1 MTSKPPKQDINK
13 IILNIETRIA
23 DGTYS
28 KNRNIR
34 TKNKGT
40 LKRRLNAYKKQF
52 PLTVKNDAIFS
63 KFNAL
68 HNAIKGIKP
77 PLPER
82 VFDAD
87 LEDEAEN
94 AEMVVGA
101 CGGAG
106 AAAKPSAVSRPS
118 ASDNYTKEVLQ
129 EQYKSHKA
137 YVESRMASAIRL
149 NITIRLP
156 HIPEDISENIVKFI
170 LHKLG
175 DITSRWN
182 CSSGDLY
189 SDKELIQEC
198 KCFTSN
204 GPLSFSP
211 STDWNVIYFLDARN
225 WLSNRFTLYRINLR
239 KSSSEWQ
246 NINMS
251 KTQTFAM
258 QMSQGR
264 RPRIGWENLY
274 PQVEHFTQKIFEG
287 TFDDIFIPSA
297 EESTEP

>member
-1 MTSKPPKQDINK
+1 M
-13 IILNIETRIA
+13 
-23 DGTYS
+23 
-28 KNRNIR
+28 
-34 TKNKGT
+34 
-40 LKRRLNAYKKQF
+40 KRRLNAYKKKF
-52 PLTVKNDAIFS
+52 PLTVENDAMFS
-63 KFNAL
+63 KLNSL
-68 HNAIKGIKP
+68 HAAIKSIKP
-77 PLPER
+77 PLPDR

-94 AEMVVGA
+94 AEIVGA
-101 CGGAG
+101 CGGAAG
-106 AAAKPSAVSRPS
+106 PSLR
-118 ASDNYTKEVLQ
+118 DTYTKEVLQ
-129 EQYKSHKA
+129 EQYKSHKT
-137 YVESRMASAIRL
+137 YVESRMASASRL

-182 CSSGDLY
+182 CSRGDLY
-189 SDKELIQEC
+189 SDKELVQEC

-225 WLSNRFTLYRINLR
+225 WLSDRFSLYRIQLR
-239 KSSSEWQ
+239 KSSPEWQ
-246 NINMS
+246 NIKMS

-274 PQVEHFTQKIFEG
+274 PQVEDSTQKIFEG

-297 EESTEP
+297 RESAEP